1 MRILFVTILA
11 MACDASSSDVVEDGE
26 YILDWTCVE
35 GCEVVGMLDY
45 TTPDTITISGD
56 SATLWGETVPIMQEG
71 ETQVI
76 GGVCLRWLDDVV
88 CHVRLAWIR
97 TGAPWGAL
105 VLGPEGA
112 YLITYEVRAT
122 HR

>member
-1 MRILFVTILA
+1 MRIIIVIVISVLA
-11 MACDASSSDVVEDGE
+11 MACD
-26 YILDWTCVE
+26 
-35 GCEVVGMLDY
+35 
-45 TTPDTITISGD
+45 TT
-56 SATLWGETVPIMQEG
+56 QEG
-71 ETQVI
+71 DAQII

-97 TGAPWGAL
+97 TGAPWEAL
-105 VLGPEGA
+105 VIGPEGA

>member
-1 MRILFVTILA
+1 MLVLLA
-11 MACDASSSDVVEDGE
+11 ACDGGASVDGALEGE
-26 YILDWTCVE
+26 YLLDWTCVD
-35 GCEVVGMLDY
+35 GCDVVGELDY
-45 TTPDTITISGD
+45 TTPDTVRVSGD
-56 SATLWGETVPIMQEG
+56 SATLWGETVPVTQEG
-71 ETQVI
+71 DAQII

-97 TGAPWGAL
+97 TGAPWEAL
-105 VLGPEGA
+105 VIGPEGA